1 MNEGDIKCLNTI
13 LIAVVSKR
21 GKTGDIEEAG
31 PTVARLAFLIA
42 GMWGF
47 DMPPH
52 VCKVLVIVGCIHCWG
67 ARVVEAVVGGVVEM
81 YQVRFNWG
89 RTVLGREPIALR
101 I

>member
-31 PTVARLAFLIA
+31 PTVAHLAFLIA
-42 GMWGF
+42 GTWGF
-47 DMPPH
+47 NMPPH
-52 VCKVLVIVGCIHCWG
+52 VCKVHVIVGCIHCRG
-67 ARVVEAVVGGVVEM
+67 ARVIKAVVGGVVEV
-81 YQVRFNWG
+81 YRAKADWG
-89 RTVLGREPIALR
+89 RTVCGREPIARR